1 VKVNNVGIY
10 GWGSCVPEG
19 VVTNF
24 DLEGMVLTS
33 DDWIRERTGI
43 IKRHVACRGEKTSNL
58 AIIALQNA
66 MEMGNIKPDELDL
79 IIVATSSPDML
90 FPATACIVQDAIGA
104 KKAAAFDLSLACSG
118 FVYALCVGAQF
129 IQNEAYRCVAV
140 IGADILTRFI
150 DWSDRKTAILFGD
163 GAGACIL
170 KYKPGN
176 EWWFFLGSDGSG
188 ADHLKIIGSGSSDYT
203 PSGSFQ
209 KRLPTIQ
216 MNGQEV
222 FKFAVRSMV
231 QSVKN
236 VINESRISFED
247 ISKIIP
253 HQANKRIIESV
264 RKYLNLKSEKFY
276 VNVDRFGNT
285 SAASIPIAIDEAYR
299 SGVIKPNDKIV
310 LAAFGAGFAFGSG
323 LISL

>member
-1 VKVNNVGIY
+1 MKVKDVGIY

-24 DLEGMVLTS
+24 ELEGMVLTS
-33 DDWIRERTGI
+33 NEWIKERTGI
-43 IKRHVACRGEKTSNL
+43 LKRHVACRGEKTSNL
-58 AIIALQNA
+58 AITALQNA
-66 MEMGNIKPDELDL
+66 MKLGDVNPDEIDL

-104 KKAAAFDLSLACSG
+104 KRAAAFDLSLACTG
-118 FVYALCVGAQF
+118 FVYALCVGSQF
-129 IQNEAYRCVAV
+129 IQNDSYKCVAV
-140 IGADILTRFI
+140 VGADILTRFI

-170 KYKPGN
+170 KSKPGN

-188 ADHLKIIGSGSSDYT
+188 ADHLKISGSGSSNHDRFET
-203 PSGSFQ
+203 FQ

-236 VINESRISFED
+236 VIEESKLSFDD
-247 ISKIIP
+247 ISKIVP

-264 RKYLNLKSEKFY
+264 RKHLKLESEKFY
-276 VNVDRFGNT
+276 VNVERFGNT

-299 SGVIKPNDKIV
+299 SGVIKAGDKIV

>member
-1 VKVNNVGIY
+1 MKVKDVGIT

-19 VVTNF
+19 VVTNLE
-24 DLEGMVLTS
+24 LEGMVLTS
-33 DDWIRERTGI
+33 DDWIRDRTGI

-58 AIIALQNA
+58 SIAALQNA
-66 MEMGNIKPDELDL
+66 ISLAKVEPDEIDL

-90 FPATACIVQDAIGA
+90 FPATSCIVQDAIGA
-104 KKAAAFDLSLACSG
+104 KNAAAFDLSLACSG

-129 IQNEAYRCVAV
+129 IQSKAYRCVAV

-188 ADHLKIIGSGSSDYT
+188 AEHLKITGSGSAN
-203 PSGSFQ
+203 PGRLNANQ
-209 KRLPTIQ
+209 KKLSIIE

-231 QSVKN
+231 QSIKN
-236 VINESRISFED
+236 VLEESNLSYDD
-247 ISKIIP
+247 ISKIVP

-264 RKYLNLKSEKFY
+264 RKHLKLESDKFY
-276 VNVDRFGNT
+276 VNVERFGNT

-299 SGVIKPNDKIV
+299 SGVLKTDDKVI